1 MQRPPPRP
9 PSPAEREAPPPSR
22 VGDYRVIERIGLGSL
37 GPVLRARHFEDS
49 AARVAGGDVAIQ
61 LLWRAL
67 AEDDRFVE
75 DLLVAVRR
83 AQPIAHPALAP
94 LHELIVAG
102 PLVGL
107 VMPLLSGPRLSARV
121 GPAPM
126 PLPAAVA
133 LLRPLAE
140 ALDLLHLNGVV
151 HGEVGPERA
160 AILSSGAAVWMDMG
174 LARRLARAALGDP
187 GVQAGL
193 PGSAA
198 GWASPE
204 RAAGEGPSPADDR
217 YAFALIAAALLSGAL
232 PGAPARGP
240 ESVLEPVLELM
251 PELMPEAMPE
261 ATATDPL
268 RRIFADAPGRPAAAA
283 EAALQAA
290 LLEDP
295 AARPGSCVEL
305 MDALEGVV
313 DEDAPLPAPP
323 GGERWALGGLSFA
336 LAPVPLGW
344 MDFGSPPGD
353 PDAADDERPH
363 QAELRRPAAIGLAP
377 VTQALWR
384 AVMGHNP
391 AYFQPEVGA
400 EDRPVERVSW
410 EQAVEFCDRLSAALG
425 LPPAH
430 SGSGASVRC
439 AFDGPG
445 FRLPTEHEW
454 EAAARA
460 GAPHRYAGAD
470 TPDPVAWTAE
480 NSQIETHPVGEKQ
493 PNALGL
499 VDMSGGVWEWCWDVY
514 APYPSASPIDPT
526 GPNIGPTRVF
536 RGGSWSSPAT
546 SARVANRSAGPP
558 AQGFDNVGL
567 RLARTL
573 SPSPS
578 AEPPK

>member
-1 MQRPPPRP
+1 MQSPPPRP
-9 PSPAEREAPPPSR
+9 PAPAEPEAPLPSR

-49 AARVAGGDVAIQ
+49 AAQVAGGDVAIQ
-61 LLWRAL
+61 LLWPSL
-67 AEDDRFVE
+67 AQNDRFVE

-102 PLVGL
+102 PLVAL
-107 VMPLLSGPRLSARV
+107 VMPLLVGPRLSARI
-121 GPAPM
+121 GPALL
-126 PLPAAVA
+126 PLSAAAA

-151 HGEVGPERA
+151 HGEVGPDRA
-160 AILSSGAAVWMDMG
+160 AILPSGAAVWMDMG
-174 LARRLARAALGDP
+174 LARRLARAALGGP
-187 GVQAGL
+187 GAQASV
-193 PGSAA
+193 SASA
-198 GWASPE
+198 SVWASPQ

-217 YAFALIAAALLSGAL
+217 YAFALIAAALLGGG
-232 PGAPARGP
+232 PPWAPELGP
-240 ESVLEPVLELM
+240 EAVA
-251 PELMPEAMPE
+251 EAK
-261 ATATDPL
+261 ATDQL
-268 RRIFADAPGRPAAAA
+268 RQISVDAPSRAAAA
-283 EAALQAA
+283 AAALQAA
-290 LLEDP
+290 LRADP

-313 DEDAPLPAPP
+313 DEAAPQPAPP

-336 LAPVPLGW
+336 LAPVPLGP

-363 QAELRRPAAIGLAP
+363 RAELRRPAAIGLTP

-400 EDRPVERVSW
+400 EQRPVERVSW

-430 SGSGASVRC
+430 SGAGASLRC
-439 AFDGPG
+439 ALDGPG

-470 TPDPVAWTAE
+470 TADPVAWTAE
-480 NSQIETHPVGEKQ
+480 NSEIETHPVGEKQ

-514 APYPSASPIDPT
+514 APYPAASPTDPA
-526 GPNIGPTRVF
+526 GPNTGPTRVF

-558 AQGFDNVGL
+558 TQGFDNVGL

-573 SPSPS
+573 SPKPS
-578 AEPPK
+578 GEPPK